1 MSSILRALKKLE
13 SDPKHM
19 AERSSLESK
28 FVPLADTGQQKTPAG
43 LIMIVLGGGI
53 VCGLVI
59 LAGWWLFSETSGT
72 PSLAPQEISQKNQ
85 EQAEMFPAI
94 AREAAVSEPEAL
106 EVAPSI
112 PAADI
117 TAPTK
122 IADELPET
130 PAAKITEP
138 SSPAIMP
145 KNVRPDD
152 EPALESAARETSA
165 PGPEIAAEAPP
176 QEVAVADTRIP
187 DISTS
192 VKEIEIPVLYDPE
205 MKLQAITWSKD
216 PQKRIVVINNR
227 ILHQGDAVSG
237 YLIDTINQDDVL
249 LSDAGEKWKLLFR
262 IK

>member
-1 MSSILRALKKLE
+1 
-13 SDPKHM
+13 M

-28 FVPLADTGQQKTPAG
+28 FVPLADTSQQKTPAG

-72 PSLAPQEISQKNQ
+72 PSLAPQKISRQNQ
-85 EQAEMFPAI
+85 EQAEMYPALT
-94 AREAAVSEPEAL
+94 REAAVPEPEAL

-112 PAADI
+112 PTADI
-117 TAPTK
+117 NAPSI
-122 IADELPET
+122 IADKLPEP
-130 PAAKITEP
+130 PAAIITEP
-138 SSPAIMP
+138 PSPVIMP
-145 KNVRPDD
+145 KTAMPDD
-152 EPALESAARETSA
+152 GPALESAAREAST
-165 PGPEIAAEAPP
+165 PGPEIEAEVPP

-187 DISTS
+187 DVSPS

-205 MKLQAITWSKD
+205 MKLQAITWSRD